1 MGCNQPMGVW
11 LIGDIIGDLIG
22 DIPGFWSILG
32 WTMAMK
38 NVEVLTWTFSTN
50 ERWEII
56 YQWGLEVSEHNWG
69 YISLVTSYHYQW
81 QTRRSLWRS
90 ARFRTAC
97 GSRAVPL
104 RHPQTLAWGWLLGM
118 EPLRLTAPTCQHG
131 REGQGGKGGGLLRPC
146 WGQLVPSSCP
156 PMLKAC
162 WDHVDL
168 LRGRMSCKHRVIDHT
183 WYA

>member
-1 MGCNQPMGVW
+1 MGVW
-11 LIGDIIGDLIG
+11 LIGDLIG

-118 EPLRLTAPTCQHG
+118 EPLLTPDSPHLPTW
-131 REGQGGKGGGLLRPC
+131 EGGARWKRRGVVEAMLGPACTQFMPAHVEGMLRPC
-146 WGQLVPSSCP
+146 WP
-156 PMLKAC
+156 P
-162 WDHVDL
+162 
-168 LRGRMSCKHRVIDHT
+168 LRENVL
-183 WYA
+183 